1 MSDNRITNYRDFWPY
16 YLREHGKP
24 TTRAWHY
31 FGTTL
36 ALVCLAMLIGTGEWP
51 WLLAG
56 LVAGYGP
63 AWIGH
68 FFVEKNR
75 PATFQYPFWS
85 LFSDFRM
92 YFSFLS
98 GRLGRELESAGVP
111 APDGRE
117 AGMAKEG
124 VTKSQ

>member
-1 MSDNRITNYRDFWPY
+1 MDRGTNRIATYAEFWPY
-16 YLREHGKP
+16 YLREHSKP

-31 FGTTL
+31 FGTSL
-36 ALVCLAMLIGTGEWP
+36 AIAFVVAAIVAANPWWVLAAAVC
-51 WLLAG
+51 
-56 LVAGYGP
+56 GYGP

-92 YFSFLS
+92 YAVWLT
-98 GRLGRELESAGVP
+98 GRLGGELEIAGVTRQP
-111 APDGRE
+111 
-117 AGMAKEG
+117 
-124 VTKSQ
+124 S

>member
-1 MSDNRITNYRDFWPY
+1 MNANATQNRTAKSNRLATYAEFWPY
-16 YLREHGKP
+16 YLREHSKP

-31 FGTTL
+31 VGTSL
-36 ALVCLAMLIGTGEWP
+36 AIAFIVAAIVTANAW
-51 WLLAG
+51 WVLAG
-56 LVAGYGP
+56 VVCGYGP

-92 YFSFLS
+92 YGAWLS
-98 GRLGRELESAGVP
+98 GRLGGELERAGVTRQP
-111 APDGRE
+111 
-117 AGMAKEG
+117 
-124 VTKSQ
+124 T